1 MTKTIHLISDSTGET
16 IAKIGEA
23 ALALFPG
30 DMANTRLHV
39 FVRSENDAEQALA
52 AIADDPGPVL
62 VTMAD
67 RALSRSILKRCSDM
81 GVPALTAIDPV
92 VKMLETHFQQ
102 PASDRAGG
110 QYKVDDLY
118 FRRVDAIDYAISHDD
133 GAAGDRLS
141 RADVILTGVS
151 RTSKTPTCIYL
162 AVRGIKAANLPLIPG
177 IEPPKG
183 FFDAVEADVP
193 VIALTA
199 SPTRLAQIRSQ
210 RLETIGHDKA
220 AEYAALDAIRAE
232 VSEARLL
239 FERINA
245 PVIDVTRRSIEET
258 AAAIMAILRK
268 KEPSDASWSN
278 SST

>member
-1 MTKTIHLISDSTGET
+1 MTKIVHLISDSTGET

-30 DMANTRLHV
+30 DMARTHLHV
-39 FVRSENDAEQALA
+39 FVRSQADANRALA
-52 AIADDPGPVL
+52 AISANPGPVL

-67 RALSRSILKRCSDM
+67 RVLSRSIIKQCSDL

-102 PASDRAGG
+102 PASDRTGG

-177 IEPPKG
+177 IDPPQG
-183 FFDAVEADVP
+183 FFDAIAKGVP

-199 SPTRLAQIRSQ
+199 SPARLAQIRSQ

-220 AEYAALDAIRAE
+220 VEYAALDAIRAE

-258 AAAIMAILRK
+258 AAAIMAILRQIT
-268 KEPSDASWSN
+268 PVDSASSV
-278 SST
+278 

>member
-1 MTKTIHLISDSTGET
+1 MPQIVHLISDSTGET

-30 DMANTRLHV
+30 EMATSQLHV
-39 FVRSENDAEQALA
+39 FVRSRSDVEDVLQTISDN
-52 AIADDPGPVL
+52 PGPVL

-67 RALSRSILKRCSDM
+67 RELSRAILARCAEI

-102 PASDRAGG
+102 PASDRTGG

-118 FRRVDAIDYAISHDD
+118 FRRVDAIDYAINHDD
-133 GAAGDRLS
+133 GASGDRLS

-177 IEPPKG
+177 IDPPAG
-183 FFDAVEADVP
+183 FFAAIEKGVP
-193 VIALTA
+193 VVALTA
-199 SPTRLAQIRSQ
+199 SPTRLAHIRSE
-210 RLETIGHDKA
+210 RLETIGHDKEA
-220 AEYAALDAIRAE
+220 DYAALDAIRAE

-258 AAAIMAILRK
+258 AAAIMAILRQTRLTK
-268 KEPSDASWSN
+268 PE
-278 SST
+278 